1 MSRLPP
7 NASVATALEGGK
19 LANPSAQRN
28 AAAIVE
34 MVQQVAPTQGRAL
47 EIASGTGQH
56 VFALASALPALVWH
70 PSDIA
75 PDRLTSINAY
85 TTGLPNVRP
94 AVMLDATEDGWS
106 DGQEPFDLIY
116 LGNLL
121 HLIPQDAAQTLLTQ
135 AARALAPAGTLVVY
149 GPFMRGGAL
158 TSDGDAKFH
167 ADLQAADPDIGYKDD
182 AWVKEVLTAGDLVL
196 SMVRDMPANNLS
208 FISRRE
214 PL

>member
-7 NASVATALEGGK
+7 NASVATALDGGK
-19 LANPSAQRN
+19 LTNPSAQRN
-28 AAAIVE
+28 AAAIVK
-34 MVQQVAPTQGRAL
+34 MLQQVAPARGHAL

-56 VFALASALPALVWH
+56 VLALATALPALEWH

-75 PDRLTSINAY
+75 PDRLGSIDAY
-85 TTGLPNVRP
+85 TAELPNVLP
-94 AVMLDATEDGWS
+94 ARMLDATQDGWATE
-106 DGQEPFDLIY
+106 QTPFDLIY

-121 HLIPQDAAQTLLTQ
+121 HLISAPAARIVLTQ

-149 GPFMRGGAL
+149 GPFMRGGTL

-182 AWVKEVLTAGDLVL
+182 AWIKEVLTAGGLVR

-208 FISRRE
+208 FIARRE
-214 PL
+214 SL